1 MRSAEPPLGACR
13 PSLRLIDCP
22 SLRLIDCTEQAGGKA
37 GECALFAAEGE
48 GVVASLAALT
58 VKVCVPAPPEFF

>member
-13 PSLRLIDCP
+13 PSLRLIDC
-22 SLRLIDCTEQAGGKA
+22 TKQAGGKA

-48 GVVASLAALT
+48 GVVGGLARGAHGQG
-58 VKVCVPAPPEFF
+58 VCPGSPGVFLRG

>member
-13 PSLRLIDCP
+13 PSLRLIDC
-22 SLRLIDCTEQAGGKA
+22 TKQAGGKA

-58 VKVCVPAPPEFF
+58 VKVCVPAPPEFV